1 MKFPTQDELR
11 ARFTRKWTQFE
22 PDVLPLFIAESDFPT
37 APVINEVLLEY
48 TEREC
53 FGYRPA
59 PGTVDL
65 GGAVSEFHASRSA
78 GRGTQRPLRRDLQ
91 CPVLGCSQS
100 IRARCNRAA
109 PL

>member
-37 APVINEVLLEY
+37 APVIKEVLLEY

-53 FGYRPA
+53 FGYSPA

-65 GGAVSEFHASRSA
+65 GGAVSRSEEHTSELQSR
-78 GRGTQRPLRRDLQ
+78 GHLVCRLL
-91 CPVLGCSQS
+91 LEKKKKKS
-100 IRARCNRAA
+100 ITIE
-109 PL
+109 